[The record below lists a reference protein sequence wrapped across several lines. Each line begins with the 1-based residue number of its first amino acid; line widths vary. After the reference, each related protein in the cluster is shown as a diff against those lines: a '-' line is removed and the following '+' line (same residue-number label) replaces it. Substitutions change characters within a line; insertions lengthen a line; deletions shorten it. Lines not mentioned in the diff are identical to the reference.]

1 MSLRLPGGHAFS
13 KKHSHPPRACS
24 VQGSFCV
31 RVSLQTDASAAGEAE
46 PSSKADAAEV
56 IQSLERSCDTSVKEN
71 RLHTCLVASLLR
83 NPDLSKSQRT
93 GWGLR
98 AMPACVSGDGQGRPQ
113 WIIFLNIP
121 SHLSICCL
129 FPGVEPIV
137 WPDLRTSE
145 CISQGYTFGYTCTC

>member
-1 MSLRLPGGHAFS
+1 MEAGAVIIVLGVLTTALAYVVHSSQDMSLRLPGGHAFS

-93 GWGLR
+93 G
-98 AMPACVSGDGQGRPQ
+98 
-113 WIIFLNIP
+113 
-121 SHLSICCL
+121 
-129 FPGVEPIV
+129 
-137 WPDLRTSE
+137 
-145 CISQGYTFGYTCTC
+145 